1 MKQLHFLIVILIF
14 LFATATYAG
23 TYKYVDEEGNTRYT
37 DDIALV
43 PEDQRGP
50 YLEELQKQEAEEEA
64 AEKEAEDTETEETEE
79 TTEADT
85 EEATETEEPDQA
97 VETDQAAKEEEDNWP
112 DYDEEKSEEEPLD
125 EMLTRLNTTRKELQT
140 EYDAIQEEK
149 KKLAASKKDAVTPET
164 IKAYNDKARD
174 INARAKAFKEKYDAL
189 QKEQGIYNTRA
200 QEVNEINA
208 QKRAAEEERKAE
220 EAAEKEAQEEAQEE
234 APEESEE
241 KTE

>member
-1 MKQLHFLIVILIF
+1 MKQYHFLIVILIL
-14 LFATATYAG
+14 LFATATYAA

-50 YLEELQKQEAEEEA
+50 YLEELQRQEALEEETEQEAEDA
-64 AEKEAEDTETEETEE
+64 GTEETEE

-85 EEATETEEPDQA
+85 EEATETEEPDQPG
-97 VETDQAAKEEEDNWP
+97 ETDQSEKEEEDNWP
-112 DYDEEKSEEEPLD
+112 DYDEEKSKEEPLD

-174 INARAKAFKEKYDAL
+174 INARAKVFKEKYDTL
-189 QKEQGIYNTRA
+189 QKEQEIYNTRA
-200 QEVNEINA
+200 QEANEINA

-220 EAAEKEAQEEAQEE
+220 EAAEKKAQEEAQEE
-234 APEESEE
+234 SEE